1 MLDDNT
7 TNPTSTT
14 SPAEPQ
20 SPDTHDA
27 SNMNAPDADVP
38 SSSSSIEG
46 SSSRFHDVIV
56 SYFVL
61 AISNTIV
68 TISRIIASDDALRAS
83 FQNIP
88 QAATLDTSAAA
99 IDFTQ
104 NPPSGEPVSDAVDA
118 VPVDANV
125 NEEEHAKTVDSQI
138 PTAAAGDTAASGSSD
153 VQAPTAAAVQSTP
166 SMSTSI
172 SSASSLAMANT
183 SSSSS
188 GSSHRSA
195 LRGSRPSGMRH
206 GSTTF
211 NETASVVLIT
221 PRNDTSD
228 LPDTDASFRLHRK
241 FQQPLAPP
249 SDSPKT
255 RSSGNRT
262 QTIWEEEVTSDTIH
276 MAIPEIGSER
286 VENPVVIMSPL
297 RASHDG
303 WYWYT
308 DTKGDVYIHER
319 SFTSVSPLTPGTSAR
334 PVPSEI
340 LERLRELDRRPV
352 MLVAVRDAD
361 GWFKDTLSGFYIN
374 RSAFRDTL
382 PPLPTVDTPVPPAP
396 YSAPQSL
403 PPSSRGPSDN
413 TGLFATSRDRTP
425 SALNSSELAV
435 DTHAL
440 WSSPPDD
447 SDTARP
453 RPPGAEGDHPRVYPM
468 PTIRSIPTVAPSS
481 GETSPDSDD
490 DHWPWYPTQGAKN
503 HLMSFARPKA
513 STYPANQDVL
523 FSHTHGMIN
532 LTAIKKEARIAR
544 RKQLKANLKT
554 VITLGLY

>member
-14 SPAEPQ
+14 SPP
-20 SPDTHDA
+20 SPT
-27 SNMNAPDADVP
+27 
-38 SSSSSIEG
+38 
-46 SSSRFHDVIV
+46 
-56 SYFVL
+56 
-61 AISNTIV
+61 
-68 TISRIIASDDALRAS
+68 
-83 FQNIP
+83 NIP

-99 IDFTQ
+99 NDFTQ
-104 NPPSGEPVSDAVDA
+104 NPPSGEQVSDAVDA

-125 NEEEHAKTVDSQI
+125 NEEEHAQTVDSQI

-153 VQAPTAAAVQSTP
+153 VQAPTVAAVQSTP

-255 RSSGNRT
+255 RSTFHS
-262 QTIWEEEVTSDTIH
+262 VH

-319 SFTSVSPLTPGTSAR
+319 SFTSVSPLTPGLQR
-334 PVPSEI
+334 V
-340 LERLRELDRRPV
+340 LPV

-361 GWFKDTLSGFYIN
+361 GWFKDTISGFYIN

-382 PPLPTVDTPVPPAP
+382 PPLQTVDTPVPPAP

-413 TGLFATSRDRTP
+413 TWPLRDKYCTP
-425 SALNSSELAV
+425 SSS
-435 DTHAL
+435 
-440 WSSPPDD
+440 WS
-447 SDTARP
+447 R
-453 RPPGAEGDHPRVYPM
+453 RRHPRVYPM

-481 GETSPDSDD
+481 GEPSPDSDN

-554 VITLGLY
+554 GTYLSDFSRLRSNLFAVITLGLY